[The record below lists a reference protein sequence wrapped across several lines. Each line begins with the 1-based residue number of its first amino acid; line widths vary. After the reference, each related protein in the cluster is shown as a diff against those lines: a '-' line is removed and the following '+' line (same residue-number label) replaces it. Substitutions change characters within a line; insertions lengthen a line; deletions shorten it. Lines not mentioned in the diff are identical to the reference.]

1 MQKILLIDDDP
12 DLRET
17 LSSLLELEQY
27 AVTACGTAEEGRA
40 ALNKERF
47 NIILVDIF
55 LPDTNGIEFV
65 KEIHEQGI
73 NSPVVIIT
81 GSSEIELARKA
92 IRLGVFDYLV
102 KPFKNIQF
110 QQVVKNALM
119 QFRLV
124 EEKGMLEKQ
133 KQRYQG
139 ELEKMVQQKVSE
151 LKESEQKYQNL
162 VEQSLVGVYVIQ
174 DEKYTYVNRK
184 FCEVF
189 ECTSADIIDKKNLLD
204 FADADQRQLVK
215 SNLSRRLSGEKNAGS
230 FKFNART
237 VKDNKRI
244 VETWAGAVQYQGKPA
259 IEGIL
264 IDITAQHESKIRERQ
279 FEMELMNEHKLA
291 AVGRLA
297 AGVAHNLNTPISV
310 IQGNAELLKLRHP
323 DIPETEKILKQTYN
337 MSALINQIMEKGRK
351 EQDASRIAININD
364 LLKKELEFLNANLFF
379 KHKVKKNFNLGGKL
393 PRIQGVYSDFSQGLI
408 SIVQNAIDAMYE
420 ADERTLTIETKSE
433 NDQIVVV
440 IKDTGTGIPEK
451 IQSKIFDPFFT
462 TKPKGVKS
470 TDHPNMPAG
479 TGLGLSLAY
488 NLLHPYGVKIDFT
501 TQENKGTTFKVCIP
515 VQN

>member
-17 LSSLLELEQY
+17 LSSLLEIEQY
-27 AVTACGTAEEGRA
+27 AVTACGTAKDARA
-40 ALNKERF
+40 ALIKEGF
-47 NIILVDIF
+47 DTILVDIF
-55 LPDTNGIEFV
+55 LPDMNGIEFV
-65 KEIHEQGI
+65 KEIQEQGVK
-73 NSPVVIIT
+73 SPVVIIT

-110 QQVVKNALM
+110 QQVIKNALM
-119 QFRLV
+119 QFRLI
-124 EEKGMLEKQ
+124 EEKEMLEKQ
-133 KQRYQG
+133 KLRYQE

-151 LKESEQKYQNL
+151 LKESELKYQNL

-174 DEKYTYVNRK
+174 DNKFCYVNRK
-184 FCEVF
+184 FCEIL
-189 ECTSADIIDKKNLLD
+189 ECTSDDILGKNNLLD
-204 FADADQRQLVK
+204 FADDDQRPLIQ

-237 VKDNKRI
+237 LRNNKR
-244 VETWAGAVQYQGKPA
+244 VLETWAGAVQYQRKPA

-264 IDITAQHESKIRERQ
+264 IDVTVQHELKIRERQ

-337 MSALINQIMEKGRK
+337 MSTLINQIMEKGRK
-351 EQDASRIAININD
+351 EQDTSRISININD

-379 KHKVKKNFNLGGKL
+379 KHKVKKDYHFAEKL
-393 PRIQGVYSDFSQGLI
+393 PQIEGVYSDFSQGLI
-408 SIVQNAIDAMYE
+408 SIVQNAIDAMY
-420 ADERTLTIETKSE
+420 DVQDRTLTIETKS
-433 NDQIVVV
+433 DSDRIVVI
-440 IKDTGTGIPEK
+440 IKDTGTGIPK
-451 IQSKIFDPFFT
+451 NIQSKIFDPFFT
-462 TKPKGVKS
+462 TKPKTIKS
-470 TDHPNMPAG
+470 AETPHKPIG
-479 TGLGLSLAY
+479 TGLGLSLAF
-488 NLLHPYGVKIDFT
+488 NLLNPYGVKIDFT
-501 TQENKGTTFKVCIP
+501 TRNNKGTTFTVSIP
-515 VQN
+515 VEK